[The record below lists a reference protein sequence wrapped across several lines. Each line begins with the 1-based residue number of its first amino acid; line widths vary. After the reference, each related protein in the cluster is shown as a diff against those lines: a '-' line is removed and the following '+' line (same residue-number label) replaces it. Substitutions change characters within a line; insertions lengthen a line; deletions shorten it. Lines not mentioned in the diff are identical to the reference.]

1 MNTYSLKKAKE
12 VQPFKYTNMKNQSK
26 QNTPSINGGE
36 LAVVITAVLFIV
48 SITIIGCICG

>member
-1 MNTYSLKKAKE
+1 MKKKNTINK
-12 VQPFKYTNMKNQSK
+12 KYTKKIMKNQNQQ